1 MADHT
6 VDDDTLR
13 EILTKANVIAVVG
26 YSDDPS
32 RTSYEVG
39 HYLTDAG
46 YTVYPINPKVAEI
59 DGVKAYASLADV
71 PEQIDIVDVFRRSE
85 FLSGVVDDAIAVGA
99 PVVWAQLGV
108 SDPEAAEK
116 GEAAGLRVIMDRCIM
131 ATHKHLFR
139 S

>member
-1 MADHT
+1 MTEHQIS
-6 VDDDTLR
+6 DDTLR
-13 EILTKANVIAVVG
+13 EILTQAKVIAVVG

-32 RTSYEVG
+32 RTSYQVG
-39 HYLTDAG
+39 QYLKDAG
-46 YTVYPINPKVAEI
+46 YTVYPINPTVAEI

-71 PEQIDIVDVFRRSE
+71 PEPIDIVDVFRRSE

-108 SDPEAAEK
+108 SDDEAATK

-139 S
+139 

>member
-1 MADHT
+1 MTEQAY
-6 VDDDTLR
+6 DDDTLR
-13 EILTKANVIAVVG
+13 AILTKAKVIAVVG

-32 RTSYEVG
+32 RISYEVG
-39 HYLTDAG
+39 HYLKDVG

-59 DGVKAYASLADV
+59 DGVKAYASLAEV
-71 PEQIDIVDVFRRSE
+71 PEKIDIVDVFRRSE
-85 FLSGVVDDAIAVGA
+85 FLADVIDAAIAVGA

-116 GEAAGLRVIMDRCIM
+116 GEAAGLTVIMDRCIM

-139 S
+139 